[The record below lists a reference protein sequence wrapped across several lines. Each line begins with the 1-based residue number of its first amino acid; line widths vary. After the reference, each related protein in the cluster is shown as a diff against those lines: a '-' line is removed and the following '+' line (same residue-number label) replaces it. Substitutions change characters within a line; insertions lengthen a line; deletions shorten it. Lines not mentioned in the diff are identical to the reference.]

1 MSDLEKN
8 RGESTQSAPE
18 EVDLDRVLATDE
30 TANKENV
37 TGKENEAGETGAAAE
52 ESEAKDEVLAE
63 DVDKILDDISE
74 EEKQKRR
81 KKVRTY
87 NRVRRVL
94 LVIMIGVF
102 VYAAY
107 SLADIYLNYERSNQ
121 TYNEVQSLFY
131 VEVDETETVAQT
143 DASGETVAETET
155 DESGETVYA
164 TSISG
169 TTTKWVWDYQKLLE
183 VNSDALGWI
192 SLSGTVIDYPI
203 LQGVDNDTYLHASI
217 YGDYAYAGSIF
228 VDYRN
233 TLGLEGH
240 YCIIY
245 GHNMNNG
252 SMFGTLKKYRDS
264 SYLKEHPYF
273 DIYIGEKHYIYY
285 VYSLYIVEPYE
296 TADSPYQFGY
306 EVIDTDEKREA
317 YEEFL
322 ADTVSKSMY
331 TVTTCPKTEITADD
345 YVITLSTCSGSGANK
360 KRMIVHLVRCEEVA
374 D

>member
-1 MSDLEKN
+1 MD
-8 RGESTQSAPE
+8 E
-18 EVDLDRVLATDE
+18 EVGQETVLTIDDIDAEGIDE
-30 TANKENV
+30 EFD
-37 TGKENEAGETGAAAE
+37 E
-52 ESEAKDEVLAE
+52 EELLAE
-63 DVDKILDDISE
+63 DVDRMLDDITE
-74 EEKQKRR
+74 EEREAHR

-94 LVIMIGVF
+94 LVLMIGVF
-102 VYAAY
+102 IYAAY
-107 SLADIYLNYERSNQ
+107 SLADIYLNYQRSNK
-121 TYNEVQSLFY
+121 TYEELQNIFY
-131 VEVDETETVAQT
+131 VQQEDEAVTITNADGEAETVI
-143 DASGETVAETET
+143 
-155 DESGETVYA
+155 DENGETVYA
-164 TSISG
+164 TSFVG
-169 TTTKWVWDYQKLLE
+169 TTSKWVWDYQKLLD
-183 VNSDALGWI
+183 VNADALGWI

-203 LQGVDNDTYLHASI
+203 LQGADNDEYLHASVT
-217 YGDYAYAGSIF
+217 GEYAYAGSIF

-240 YCIIY
+240 YCIVY

-252 SMFGTLKKYRDS
+252 SMFGTLKKYKES
-264 SYLKEHPYF
+264 SYLEAHPYF

-306 EVIDTDEKREA
+306 EVIDTDEKREE

-331 TVTTCPKTEITADD
+331 KVTTCPKTEITADD
-345 YVITLSTCSGSGANK
+345 YVITLSTCSGTGASK
-360 KRMIVHLVRCEEVA
+360 KRMIVHLVRCDEVV

>member
-1 MSDLEKN
+1 MSDLENN
-8 RGESTQSAPE
+8 REEPE
-18 EVDLDRVLATDE
+18 IDLDQVLSTDPLE
-30 TANKENV
+30 K
-37 TGKENEAGETGAAAE
+37 E
-52 ESEAKDEVLAE
+52 ESDREEEHLVE
-63 DVDKILDDISE
+63 DVDKMLDDISE
-74 EEKQKRR
+74 EEKEIRR

-107 SLADIYLNYERSNQ
+107 SLAEIYLNYQRSNQ
-121 TYNEVQSLFY
+121 TYDEVQSLFY
-131 VEVDETETVAQT
+131 VEVEDETSTQE
-143 DASGETVAETET
+143 EET

-164 TSISG
+164 TSISSG

-183 VNSDALGWI
+183 INSDALGWI
-192 SLSGTVIDYPI
+192 SLPGTVIDYPI

-240 YCIIY
+240 YCIVY

-252 SMFGTLKKYRDS
+252 SMFGSLKKFRDS

-285 VYSLYIVEPYE
+285 IYSLYIVEPYE
-296 TADSPYQFGY
+296 TEDSPYQFGY
-306 EVIDTDEKREA
+306 EVIDTEEKREA